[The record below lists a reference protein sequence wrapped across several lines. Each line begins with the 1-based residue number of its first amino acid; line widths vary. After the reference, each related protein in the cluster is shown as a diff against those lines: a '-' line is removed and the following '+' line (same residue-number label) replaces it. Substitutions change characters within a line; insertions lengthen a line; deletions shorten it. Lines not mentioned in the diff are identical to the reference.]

1 MKNKFLVLLFALVMI
16 LGVVGCSKKAN
27 DNANTNEQ
35 TAQEDTADKVVD
47 ENYYNVYTK
56 NYESS
61 IVPLEES
68 YYIYGNVDSAEKYY
82 KDHDYPGNKEYLNEV
97 KAALVDSKEK
107 VQEFIDNMEKD
118 GKSDNEKVNKLNKE
132 MIDDGKK
139 LIEDI
144 DKRLKKLDDISDK
157 DLEKLDKITDK
168 DLAKSDKEFRRIV
181 GEHIVLEKEGD
192 HDFKEILKKLDKEL
206 NIERKDK
213 NR

>member
-1 MKNKFLVLLFALVMI
+1 MKNKFLVLLFALVMV
-16 LGVVGCSKKAN
+16 LGVVGCSKKTN
-27 DNANTNEQ
+27 DNANTNTNEPA
-35 TAQEDTADKVVD
+35 AQEDTADKVVD
-47 ENYYNVYTK
+47 EDYYNVYTK

-61 IVPLEES
+61 IVPPEES
-68 YYIYGNVDSAEKYY
+68 YYIYGNVDTADKYY

-139 LIEDI
+139 LIKDI
-144 DKRLKKLDDISDK
+144 DKRLDKLD
-157 DLEKLDKITDK
+157 EITDK

-181 GEHIVLEKEGD
+181 GDHIVLEKEGD
-192 HDFKEILKKLDKEL
+192 HDFKEMLKKLDKEL
-206 NIERKDK
+206 NIERKDT

>member
-68 YYIYGNVDSAEKYY
+68 YYIYGDVDSAEKYY
-82 KDHDYPGNKEYLNEV
+82 KDHDYPGNKEYLQEV
-97 KAALVDSKEK
+97 KDALIDSKAK
-107 VQEFIDNMEKD
+107 IQDFIDNMEKE
-118 GKSDNEKVNKLNKE
+118 GTSDNDKVNKLNKE

-157 DLEKLDKITDK
+157 DLEK
-168 DLAKSDKEFRRIV
+168 SDAEFRRLV
-181 GEHIVLEKEGD
+181 GDHIVLEKEGD
-192 HDFKEILKKLDKEL
+192 HEFRKILRKLDKEL
-206 NIERKDK
+206 NIERKSPEK
-213 NR
+213 